1 MFLSEFRTVGLFTV
15 GLSLRVLV
23 GPSVGAV
30 IGINARIIMN
40 GDNGEA
46 DGTLGPSLG
55 AAPGRP
61 HIIRVEAAAR
71 PRPHRDWPLI
81 FY

>member
-1 MFLSEFRTVGLFTV
+1 
-15 GLSLRVLV
+15 
-23 GPSVGAV
+23 
-30 IGINARIIMN
+30 MN
-40 GDNGEA
+40 GDNGKA